1 MVENPLQHSQGAVN
15 VGTSVMALKYANG
28 VMVAADTHISY
39 GGMMKE
45 FQARRI
51 VKLNDECVFACS
63 GEMADMQEL
72 VKQLKLKQ
80 EHDEIAQD
88 GAEFLRPRDYFNF
101 ASVHNYQRRMKMD
114 PLWCSTIF
122 AGVSKTDGEV
132 FLGVADLYGT
142 RVEDNFLLTGL
153 SAHYCQVLMQNRWR
167 ANMTEA
173 EAKALLHD
181 CMRVMFYRDKK
192 AHDNI
197 QISTVTAAGVT
208 MQEPERLEDQMWNLD
223 WFRNMTNEHFRPNR
237 TTIQPI
243 VPNH

>member
-1 MVENPLQHSQGAVN
+1 
-15 VGTSVMALKYANG
+15 
-28 VMVAADTHISY
+28 
-39 GGMMKE
+39 
-45 FQARRI
+45 
-51 VKLNDECVFACS
+51 
-63 GEMADMQEL
+63 
-72 VKQLKLKQ
+72 
-80 EHDEIAQD
+80 
-88 GAEFLRPRDYFNF
+88 
-101 ASVHNYQRRMKMD
+101 MD

-122 AGVSKTDGEV
+122 AGVSKVDGEV
-132 FLGVADLYGT
+132 FLGMTDLYGT

-173 EAKALLHD
+173 EAKALLQD

-192 AHDNI
+192 AYDNI

-208 MQEPERLEDQMWNLD
+208 MHEPERLEDQMWNLD

-243 VPNH
+243 IPNH